1 MVFIN
6 MLCSILGLQ
15 ECANNITNYNCER
28 VESVSSLGS
37 RESKTT
43 SFTGSSMKSVSSSS
57 CSGSSS
63 RSKQTGGSSSCSV
76 HTSRSVDVEV
86 MKIQDRLIFPPNVPV
101 SDCKYFF

>member
-1 MVFIN
+1 
-6 MLCSILGLQ
+6 
-15 ECANNITNYNCER
+15 
-28 VESVSSLGS
+28 
-37 RESKTT
+37 
-43 SFTGSSMKSVSSSS
+43 MKSVSSSS

-101 SDCKYFF
+101 SAASYFDTIILPVLNFSSIVVELTVGCKKLICFGHILKRKF